1 MTASEQ
7 AVFSKLIKDISQ
19 PTTPEP
25 DSEDIL
31 DQDELISGYDPNTD
45 LDNIFEDAIRQLRN
59 QEERT
64 AKSAARN
71 LLYGA
76 AFPRPRAIESLVSDR
91 EQALSAR
98 LFKRPLK
105 LANGTT
111 LGNEVENDEEL
122 TRLEVACND
131 HKGFVIGM
139 LDSAKTDVEIWQVLE
154 NEVFTLI
161 THLDEHIKLVEKAT
175 KLDAAKTRKAEA
187 EGKDV
192 ADVKLEKGDLNLK
205 EISSIKLSRTKAIP
219 INNLLSILYRNYT
232 EYCLHALRLFRR
244 KYPMSFYG
252 PQVLSTIKRRGPISY
267 VLGVS
272 TDIYNEILFL
282 QWTQYSDLHG
292 MADTIEE
299 IINQGIEANE
309 VTIALIKGI
318 AKQRRMGQRGF
329 SGPVVKEWWAMR
341 GNMEGWTRI
350 FNLFARIVS
359 AFSERAAKVV
369 DEEESED
376 EELDTDKE

>member
-45 LDNIFEDAIRQLRN
+45 LDNIFEDAIRQLRT

-131 HKGFVIGM
+131 HKSFVIGM

-175 KLDAAKTRKAEA
+175 KLDAAKARKAEA
-187 EGKDV
+187 EGKDI

-282 QWTQYSDLHG
+282 QWTQYCDLHG

-359 AFSERAAKVV
+359 AFSEKTAKVV

-376 EELDTDKE
+376 EELDSDKE